1 MTTPSVQQSTVT
13 LREITAD
20 NYAQCMRLSVAPE
33 QARFVAD
40 NAHSLAQSK
49 YEPWCVPLAVYAG
62 EEMVGFVMY
71 ILDPTFDQYGILRL
85 MIAQAHQGKGYA
97 LQAMQLVMA
106 RIEQDRTHDRIL
118 LTVLPE
124 NVGARRLYEKLGFY
138 ATGEMW
144 DDVMWMRY
152 DY

>member
-1 MTTPSVQQSTVT
+1 MNEASPQAAVT
-13 LREITAD
+13 LQDITAD
-20 NYAQCMRLSVAPE
+20 NYVKCMRLAVKPE
-33 QARFVAD
+33 QTRFVAD

-62 EEMVGFVMY
+62 AEMVGFVMY
-71 ILDPTFDQYGILRL
+71 TLDPTFGQYGILRL
-85 MIAQAHQGKGYA
+85 MVADGHQGKGYA
-97 LQAMQLVMA
+97 AEAMRLVMA
-106 RIEQDRTHDRIL
+106 RIAQDKTHDRIL

-124 NVGARRLYEKLGFY
+124 NTAARRLYEKLGFY

-144 DDVMWMRY
+144 NDVMWMRY